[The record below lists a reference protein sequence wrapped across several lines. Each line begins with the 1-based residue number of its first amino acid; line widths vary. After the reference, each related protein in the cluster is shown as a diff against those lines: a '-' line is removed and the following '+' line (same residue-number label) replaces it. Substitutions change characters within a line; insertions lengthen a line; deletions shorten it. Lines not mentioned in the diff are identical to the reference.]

1 MAMKQGLGM
10 IVTLAAAVLCNPA
23 IAAPP
28 PPGAPPVE
36 AGKQVENVVTQ
47 PIADV
52 NLQKKEIPPKLI
64 EALQNPY
71 SLEGIRRC
79 REVIAEVE
87 ALNAVLGP
95 DFDTPAEQTL
105 GTKRRNSAMTVA
117 GSLINGLIPFR
128 SIIREVSGAN
138 RADQDYREAIYAGVV
153 RRGFLKGY
161 GKSRSCMAPGSP
173 LPMPLQPP
181 PMTSDER
188 KR

>member
-1 MAMKQGLGM
+1 MKQVLGM
-10 IVTLAAAVLCNPA
+10 IVTIGAVSLCEPV

-28 PPGAPPVE
+28 PAGAPPV
-36 AGKQVENVVTQ
+36 APGKQVEEVVTQ

-64 EALQNPY
+64 ETLQNPY
-71 SLEGIRRC
+71 SLDGIRRC
-79 REVIAEVE
+79 RDVIAEVE
-87 ALNAVLGP
+87 ELNAVLGP
-95 DFDTPAEQTL
+95 DFDTPVEETL

-117 GSLINGLIPFR
+117 GSLITGLIPFR

-161 GKSRSCMAPGSP
+161 GKSRNCKAPGSP
-173 LPMPLQPP
+173 LPMPIEPP
-181 PMTSDER
+181 PITKSER
-188 KR
+188 ER